1 MTRIE
6 GATASWGKP
15 LLRLVYRIAH
25 RKVGQIAERDTAR
38 AIEPLEAYGHLPG
51 LMLSYSM
58 LESATGKANRVE
70 HRLKD
75 LAVLKA
81 ATLSHCEYCID
92 IASSIAR
99 KTGLSDEQLLAL
111 PSYREN
117 ELFDELEKLVLD
129 YAVGISRTPID
140 VPDALFASLRE
151 HFDERQM
158 VELTNEIAL
167 ENMRARFNT
176 ALGIGAAGFTEGM
189 VCARA
194 ETAPAVSNDAP
205 PHTADVP
212 SAASEVPSTA

>member
-6 GATASWGKP
+6 GATASWRKP

-25 RKVGQIAERDTAR
+25 RKAGQIAERDTAR

-51 LMLSYSM
+51 LMLSYGM

-70 HRLKD
+70 RRLKD
-75 LAVLKA
+75 LAALKA

-99 KTGLSDEQLLAL
+99 KAGLSDEQMLAL
-111 PSYREN
+111 PSYRES
-117 ELFDELEKLVLD
+117 ELFGELEKLVLD
-129 YAVGISRTPID
+129 YAVGISRTPVD

-151 HFDERQM
+151 HFSERQI

-189 VCARA
+189 VCARP
-194 ETAPAVSNDAP
+194 ETGPATSNDGPLPTAKAP
-205 PHTADVP
+205 SASSGVP
-212 SAASEVPSTA
+212 SVA

>member
-1 MTRIE
+1 MF
-6 GATASWGKP
+6 
-15 LLRLVYRIAH
+15 
-25 RKVGQIAERDTAR
+25 
-38 AIEPLEAYGHLPG
+38 EA
-51 LMLSYSM
+51 
-58 LESATGKANRVE
+58 ATGQAEPRKSSVSRM
-70 HRLKD
+70 

-81 ATLSHCEYCID
+81 GALSHCEYCID

-111 PSYREN
+111 PSYRES

-140 VPDALFASLRE
+140 VSDALFASLRE

-158 VELTNEIAL
+158 VELTNVIAL

-194 ETAPAVSNDAP
+194 ETIPAAATTAVPQDSPFHA
-205 PHTADVP
+205 ADVRSP
-212 SAASEVPSTA
+212 ASGVPSTA